1 MQNKRAA
8 FTLIETVVVLCIDS
22 VVGLSGQQLL
32 PSKSA
37 DAWVTFE
44 QQFDLAYE
52 KARQRQLYMGQA
64 FAVIAQGDAVF
75 VDNQRVPLPAGW
87 VARYRMVECR
97 RHYVKPATIM
107 MWHADRP
114 KPVRLVFQFGGGTYE
129 LQT

>member
-1 MQNKRAA
+1 M
-8 FTLIETVVVLCIDS
+8 
-22 VVGLSGQQLL
+22 VGLSGQQLL

-75 VDNQRVPLPAGW
+75 VDNQRVPPTSG
-87 VARYRMVECR
+87 MVSPIS
-97 RHYVKPATIM
+97 H
-107 MWHADRP
+107 
-114 KPVRLVFQFGGGTYE
+114 G
-129 LQT
+129 